1 MTHPDLRPSRFRLPQ
16 HCSPDRRRA
25 REATLRQQ
33 RDHYALVADPPV
45 NHDQEGYSLPPH
57 IAKMPPPEEFSA
69 VKRAWMSQH
78 KFVAAING
86 LSALALNPIG
96 RMDSARDYAR
106 LLITVPPPDVM
117 RNWRDDDE
125 FARQR
130 LNGSNPRE
138 LRRWRPTAGADDE
151 VVRAADV
158 VLRNRGCALTATELA
173 DKGRLFAAD
182 YGCMTHALVQQ
193 HVAPGLQL
201 NAPLALFYTDED
213 RVLRCLAIRMAPGP
227 GGRVVTPLATDAR
240 WLHARAHV
248 QAADGLIHE
257 GVRHLLETHLVTEV
271 LVVVTARQLHPDH
284 PVHQLLAP
292 HLRFTVALDCLARVD
307 LLSIGGPIDLG
318 VAAGVA
324 GALNLARIHWKDWDF
339 TRADPEQDF
348 AERFGTA
355 EIADHHYR
363 HDSLAM
369 WGLIRTYVREVLDVW
384 YRSDAD
390 VAQDTELQAWA
401 KELGD
406 AKNLRTFPSEF
417 KTVEA
422 LALALSRVVF
432 RATAGHAAVNNGQ
445 FEKYTWVPNSPGS
458 MQSIELTDDEPL
470 TEDRLWQAFPSRKRS
485 LAQLS
490 MAWIL
495 STPTDRSIIAAGRV
509 PAFDPALSP
518 PAARAVGTFRRELKA
533 LSARIGLRNESLVA
547 AKKVPYTWLDPY
559 NVSCSIDT

>member
-1 MTHPDLRPSRFRLPQ
+1 VTHPDLLPSRFRLPQ

-33 RDHYALVADPPV
+33 CDRYALVTDPPV
-45 NHDQEGYSLPPH
+45 SHDREAYALPPR
-57 IAKMPPPEEFSA
+57 IAQMPPAEEFTP
-69 VKRAWMSQH
+69 VKRAWMLQH
-78 KFVAAING
+78 KVVAGVNA
-86 LSALALNPIG
+86 LSAMALNPTG

-117 RNWRDDDE
+117 RNWRDDAE

-138 LRRWRPTAGADDE
+138 LRAWRPAGDAADDDLL
-151 VVRAADV
+151 RAAGV
-158 VLRNRGCALTATELA
+158 VLRHDGARATARELA
-173 DKGRLFAAD
+173 EGGRLFAAD
-182 YGCMTHALVQQ
+182 YGEMTHPLVRQ

-201 NAPLALFYTDED
+201 HAPLALFYADE
-213 RVLRCLAIRMAPGP
+213 RRALRCLAIRMAP

-240 WLHARAHV
+240 WLYARSHV

-257 GVRHLLETHLVTEV
+257 GVRHLMETHLVTE
-271 LVVVTARQLHPDH
+271 RRLHPDH
-284 PVHQLLAP
+284 PVSQLLAP
-292 HLRFTVALDCLARVD
+292 HLRFTVALDSLARVD

-318 VAAGVA
+318 VAAGVT
-324 GALNLARIHWKDWDF
+324 GALNLARLHWKGWDF
-339 TRADPEQDF
+339 GKADPEVDF
-348 AERFGTA
+348 ADRGFFA
-355 EIADHHYR
+355 PDVIADHHYR
-363 HDSLAM
+363 DDSLAL

-390 VAQDTELQAWA
+390 VAGDAELQSWA
-401 KELGD
+401 HELRGPGSV
-406 AKNLRTFPSEF
+406 RGFPDGF
-417 KTVEA
+417 ATVADLA
-422 LALALSRVVF
+422 LALARVVF
-432 RATAGHAAVNNGQ
+432 RTTAGHAAVNNGQ

-458 MQSIELTDDEPL
+458 MQVVELADDEPMS
-470 TEDRLWQAFPSRKRS
+470 EDLLWQAFPSRRRS

-495 STPTDRSIIAAGRV
+495 STPTDRSIIAAGDV

-518 PAARAVGTFRRELKA
+518 PAAGAVGAFRRALKA
-533 LSARIGLRNESLVA
+533 LSARIGVRNEGLVA